1 MIITRAQDAYIVD
14 EHNHKYI
21 DTSMGS
27 GSQIIGHGNILS
39 QQIAKQINHG
49 TIYSIP
55 NHHTKIVS
63 RLLKDYITPK
73 LSNSYIF
80 CSSGTEANMRAI
92 RLARAYT
99 QKEKIG
105 RFHGGWHGGIDGF
118 IESQGVPVST
128 EQNIQILPYNEDIC
142 FSMLTPELAAVIIEP
157 IQGSNPQSGIGSF
170 LKKLEKECKS
180 KGILLITDEILTGFR
195 LAKGGGCEL
204 FGLCPDIVTFGK
216 VLGGGFPIGVVGAKE
231 EIIRTPNVFYGGT
244 FSANPLS
251 MFAAKKILEDITI
264 NESENSLINYKKL
277 NYLGEYFR
285 KDLNTF
291 FMDNNHSMRVYG
303 CGSIN
308 RIIFSDKP
316 VRNRKERD
324 SLETKNQKGFY
335 ELLLKEGLFVNTNG
349 IINLSMCHMKVMDK
363 MIHKIKKI
371 VNEIRI

>member
-142 FSMLTPELAAVIIEP
+142 FSMLTPELAAV
-157 IQGSNPQSGIGSF
+157 
-170 LKKLEKECKS
+170 L
-180 KGILLITDEILTGFR
+180 
-195 LAKGGGCEL
+195 
-204 FGLCPDIVTFGK
+204 
-216 VLGGGFPIGVVGAKE
+216 
-231 EIIRTPNVFYGGT
+231 
-244 FSANPLS
+244 
-251 MFAAKKILEDITI
+251 
-264 NESENSLINYKKL
+264 
-277 NYLGEYFR
+277 
-285 KDLNTF
+285 
-291 FMDNNHSMRVYG
+291 
-303 CGSIN
+303 
-308 RIIFSDKP
+308 
-316 VRNRKERD
+316 
-324 SLETKNQKGFY
+324 
-335 ELLLKEGLFVNTNG
+335 
-349 IINLSMCHMKVMDK
+349 
-363 MIHKIKKI
+363 
-371 VNEIRI
+371 